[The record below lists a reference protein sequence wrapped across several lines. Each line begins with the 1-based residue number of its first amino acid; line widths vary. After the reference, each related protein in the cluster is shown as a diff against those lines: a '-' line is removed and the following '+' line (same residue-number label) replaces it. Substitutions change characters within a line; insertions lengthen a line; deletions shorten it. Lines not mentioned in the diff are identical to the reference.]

1 MVSKGQSPPDQLE
14 SNYFQLSL
22 VCLKF
27 MLFLAMK
34 IAGVILHLCTGS
46 VRQQEPPQQI
56 KVTTQPSP
64 AIYAV
69 PSSMWVLRGDAC
81 AKTYSKE
88 LKCVKNNHK
97 CHVCGWGSS
106 CWGGASTPIQ
116 QARELE
122 PLLAAQLR
130 PAGCREPGRANHQFI
145 FTHLVLCGWC
155 VISYWVVGLVR
166 TSPHERALSDVWG
179 CCYCFSFQNY
189 GCGILLSPEVHL
201 LKTCFW
207 DTEVQQL
214 FPHFSS
220 CYPDCWKNVGR
231 TQYFLITDPEN
242 RTLILR
248 RCITHKHTCR
258 A

>member
-1 MVSKGQSPPDQLE
+1 
-14 SNYFQLSL
+14 
-22 VCLKF
+22 
-27 MLFLAMK
+27 
-34 IAGVILHLCTGS
+34 
-46 VRQQEPPQQI
+46 
-56 KVTTQPSP
+56 
-64 AIYAV
+64 
-69 PSSMWVLRGDAC
+69 MWVLRGDVC

-106 CWGGASTPIQ
+106 CWGGASTPTQ

-122 PLLAAQLR
+122 PLLAAQLW

-155 VISYWVVGLVR
+155 VISYWVVGLVW

-189 GCGILLSPEVHL
+189 GCGILLSPEMHL

-214 FPHFSS
+214 FPYFSS
-220 CYPDCWKNVGR
+220 CYPDCWKKCWKNSVFSNYGSRKSYINTQEVHNTQAHMQSIRDIVTISLAQKTVLR
-231 TQYFLITDPEN
+231 TRTCQSFLFLIQTRVSTDLCQGMSLC
-242 RTLILR
+242 TVCLIHSVFLNFFKAFP
-248 RCITHKHTCR
+248 ILI
-258 A
+258 